1 MHDRTRRTPPADH
14 AGRGTPPTDG
24 PPVVPTTGMAV
35 QSSPDDADT
44 WDAVSNMYDSCVLD
58 NFSRDLNGVLTARLT
73 EVCDRLRAAADT
85 GSDEGV
91 VGAVDFGCG
100 TGKWLPELAVRC
112 DQVLGIDFSIELLR
126 RAHVACD
133 AAGLQHQVQLLQRDL
148 GVRWPLI
155 TPEGGSREHKLPP
168 PAVRLENGWWP
179 RTDVAICANVIMS
192 PDPHRRHVMLE
203 NVARSLRPGGALL
216 LLVPAAESVAVVR
229 RRQSDWSSACAERG
243 LALEPLPESELQEQQ
258 EVGGGRGGGIF
269 PRAGVLQK
277 HWRREEL
284 VSAVSAA
291 GVGLQLESVERVEY
305 PWWTEFASPPEEM
318 EGLYAESAVKVAAA
332 CDSLGS
338 PYPFDW
344 LALCTMPR
352 TSRSPED
359 KT

>member
-1 MHDRTRRTPPADH
+1 
-14 AGRGTPPTDG
+14 
-24 PPVVPTTGMAV
+24 MAV
-35 QSSPDDADT
+35 QSSPDDAGT
-44 WDAVSNMYDSCVLD
+44 WDAVSGQYDSCVLD
-58 NFSRDLNGVLTARLT
+58 NFSRDLNGVLTARLI
-73 EVCDRLRAAADT
+73 EVCDGLRAAAIT
-85 GSDEGV
+85 GSGGGV

-100 TGKWLPELAVRC
+100 TGKWLPELAARC

-126 RAHVACD
+126 RAHAACS
-133 AAGLQHQVQLLQRDL
+133 AAGVQRQVHLLQRDL

-155 TPEGGSREHKLPP
+155 TSSERGSSEHKNPP
-168 PAVRLENGWWP
+168 PAVRMEDGWWP

-203 NVARSLRPGGALL
+203 NVAKSLRPGGALL

-229 RRQSDWSSACAERG
+229 RRQSDWMATCAERG
-243 LALEPLPESELQEQQ
+243 LAGSNGGQLPESLKLQESELQEQQ

-284 VSAVSAA
+284 VSAVAAA

-305 PWWTEFASPPEEM
+305 PWWTEFASPPEVM
-318 EGLYAESAVKVAAA
+318 EGFYGENAAKVAAA
-332 CDSLGS
+332 CESLGS

-344 LALCTMPR
+344 LALCTMPLA
-352 TSRSPED
+352 SRSTED
-359 KT
+359 AIKGGAQVRI